1 MKKDYLNNASSGYQT
16 YRKELAE
23 EAYTERGR
31 SNMWGTT
38 LLPSDTTGV
47 VLNKYSESIKRA
59 GKVGNAVNNLESV
72 IESTRS
78 RIENLL
84 KNNINNF
91 NRNNR

>member
-1 MKKDYLNNASSGYQT
+1 
-16 YRKELAE
+16 
-23 EAYTERGR
+23 
-31 SNMWGTT
+31 MWGTT

-59 GKVGNAVNNLESV
+59 RNVGNAVNQLESL
-72 IESTRS
+72 IESTPS